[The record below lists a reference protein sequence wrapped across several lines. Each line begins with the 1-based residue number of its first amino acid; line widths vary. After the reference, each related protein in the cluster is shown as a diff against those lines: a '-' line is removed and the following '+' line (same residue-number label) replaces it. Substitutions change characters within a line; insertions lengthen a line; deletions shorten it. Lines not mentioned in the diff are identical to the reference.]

1 MAYVIAE
8 PCIGV
13 KDTACVDACPVDC
26 IHPKRDE
33 SDFGSTTMLYINP
46 VECIDC
52 GACVPVCP
60 VSAIYAEGD
69 LPEKWDGYLQI
80 NAEHYETPVPEKEV

>member
-1 MAYVIAE
+1 MAFIVAE

-13 KDTACVDACPVDC
+13 RDTVSVDVCPVEC

-33 SDFGSTTMLYINP
+33 AGFAGERMLFIYP
-46 VECIDC
+46 VKCIDH

-60 VSAIYAEGD
+60 VAAIYAEGD
-69 LPEKWDGYLQI
+69 LPDNWNQFVEI
-80 NAEHYETPVPEKEV
+80 NANHYLKQRY

>member
-1 MAYVIAE
+1 MAFVIAE

-33 SDFGSTTMLYINP
+33 ADFAEFPMLYINP

-69 LPEKWDGYLQI
+69 LPEKWDSYLKT
-80 NAEHYETPVPEKEV
+80 NAEHYQKPAKEKEA

>member
-1 MAYVIAE
+1 MAYIIAE

-13 KDTACVDACPVDC
+13 KDTACVDACPVEC

-33 SDFGSTTMLYINP
+33 TDFGSSKMHYINP

-52 GACVPVCP
+52 GACAPVCP
-60 VSAIYAEGD
+60 VQAIYAEGD
-69 LPEKWDGYLQI
+69 LPGRWERFEQI
-80 NAEHYETPVPEKEV
+80 NANYYSMRTTGIE

>member
-1 MAYVIAE
+1 MAFVIAE

-33 SDFGSTTMLYINP
+33 AGFEPSAQLFINP

-69 LPEKWDGYLQI
+69 LPDKWANFQQL
-80 NAEHYETPVPEKEV
+80 NAQHYE